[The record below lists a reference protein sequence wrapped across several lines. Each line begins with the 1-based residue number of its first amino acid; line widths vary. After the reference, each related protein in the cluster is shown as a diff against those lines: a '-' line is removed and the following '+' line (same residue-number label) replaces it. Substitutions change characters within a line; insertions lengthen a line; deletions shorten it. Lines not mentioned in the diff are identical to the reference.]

1 MKTFEQLKEQCT
13 PEIIK
18 KMCELAEGFDL
29 VEGRIF
35 YNGIAQ
41 LHIDRIYYSWNTSV
55 LSLLLHRAVEGFNGK
70 FKEHKS
76 AIYIKASVV
85 EFYGKVGVG
94 ADYRF
99 RDYQP
104 SHLTPC
110 EMAILDCLIEV
121 LK

>member
-18 KMCELAEGFDL
+18 KMSELAEGFDYAGL
-29 VEGRIF
+29 KDF
-35 YNGIAQ
+35 T
-41 LHIDRIYYSWNTSV
+41 YSGHMYS
-55 LSLLLHRAVEGFNGK
+55 LGSGAFPLLLHRAVEGFNK
-70 FKEHKS
+70 LNFKYREEKS
-76 AIYIKASVV
+76 VHLEINYPDEQIEFIKN
-85 EFYGKVGVG
+85 ERTQKIFL
-94 ADYRF
+94 F
-99 RDYQP
+99 EDYQP